1 MDWLDS
7 MNKAIEYIESNLD
20 DEISYEKA
28 SRIACCSVFHFQRMF
43 SYIAGVPLSEYIRR
57 RKMTLAAFDLQ
68 STDDLIIDLSLK
80 YGYESPTAFNRAF
93 QGIHG
98 ISPSQARKTG
108 TELKAY
114 PKISFTISIKGEE
127 QMNTGS

>member
-1 MDWLDS
+1 MDWLDN
-7 MNKAIEYIESNLD
+7 MNKAIEYIESNLT
-20 DEISYEKA
+20 DEISYERA

-43 SYIAGVPLSEYIRR
+43 SYIAGVSLSEYIRR

-68 STDDLIIDLSLK
+68 STEELVIDLSLK

-98 ISPSQARKTG
+98 ISPSKARKAG
-108 TELKAY
+108 SDLKAY
-114 PKISFTISIKGEE
+114 PKISLRFLSKEK
-127 QMNTGS
+127 NR